1 MRLSRV
7 RLTIRS
13 MMLVLIGVALLH
25 RRGCPR
31 RTVRRRP
38 TVAAL
43 EAIPPPG
50 AAPPRGVA
58 LVLPGDGVLAPVAAH
73 RRPSP
78 PGRAGPGL
86 DGGDLLLLR
95 HPTDGGVRHHQP
107 PGRGLDTPSAG
118 ASSSRAG
125 GLRLARRPGLGLHR
139 TLHPLRDCPISSLKL
154 PHGSGS
160 RHPSPRARVA

>member
-73 RRPSP
+73 RLR
-78 PGRAGPGL
+78 
-86 DGGDLLLLR
+86 GG
-95 HPTDGGVRHHQP
+95 
-107 PGRGLDTPSAG
+107 PGRGSMAATCYFYGTPLMAVFVTTSLL
-118 ASSSRAG
+118 AG
-125 GLRLARRPGLGLHR
+125 GWIRPRRGRRRPGREVFGL
-139 TLHPLRDCPISSLKL
+139 L
-154 PHGSGS
+154 
-160 RHPSPRARVA
+160 VALAWACTGLYILSETVP